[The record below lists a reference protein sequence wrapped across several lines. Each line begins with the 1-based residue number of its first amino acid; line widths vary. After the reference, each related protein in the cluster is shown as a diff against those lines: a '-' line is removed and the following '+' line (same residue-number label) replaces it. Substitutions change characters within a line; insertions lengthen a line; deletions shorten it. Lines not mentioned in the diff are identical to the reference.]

1 MFGPE
6 DATEVTKTIAKEL
19 HPAPQHLKEGG
30 LKLMARNTNQVFG
43 RNLDTPVDFVLFY
56 AEETDNPLRPKGGT
70 GQAVEMARR
79 KGIPTINMAN
89 KDWRK
94 ELTKVIGKKPT
105 EVDQIEEVKE
115 ETKAEEGKM
124 TANEIIKAAKE
135 CAKG

>member
-1 MFGPE
+1 M
-6 DATEVTKTIAKEL
+6 
-19 HPAPQHLKEGG
+19 
-30 LKLMARNTNQVFG
+30 
-43 RNLDTPVDFVLFY
+43 LFY
-56 AEETDNPLRPKGGT
+56 AEETNDPIRPKGGT
-70 GQAVEMARR
+70 GQAVEMSRR

-94 ELTKVIGKKPT
+94 ELTKVISKKPT